1 MNISNTLTKL
11 ATLSLLALLSLAPRV
26 QAMPTP
32 AALEKA
38 RPLIQELMADDF
50 AALKADKKTHEAVGD
65 AAMKLLSNAETEAA
79 KFLLCKAA
87 FGLYIRG
94 KAYDKAADVLETF
107 RESISD
113 LPTADLVQKNATA
126 Y

>member
-1 MNISNTLTKL
+1 MNISICKL
-11 ATLSLLALLSLAPRV
+11 LFIVCCVGWTSLSSL
-26 QAMPTP
+26 AMPTP

>member
-1 MNISNTLTKL
+1 MKSIIVFTVIV
-11 ATLSLLALLSLAPRV
+11 LLGLIAP
-26 QAMPTP
+26 AMPTP
-32 AALEKA
+32 VQLEKA

-79 KFLLCKAA
+79 KFLLSKAA

-94 KAYDKAADVLETF
+94 KVYDKAADVLETF